1 MFATTNSRTISGV
14 FLSRCLADCLSRAV
28 VVLGLTALALPA
40 AWGQEEDLVPVPPKP
55 AAKTV
60 PAVDQEPAE
69 PAVNPA
75 KNAADQTKAKAKD
88 DEIEIPESVEL
99 KGSEFTSRD
108 GVQLHATFYGA
119 PRAKNQPS
127 KEAVPVILLHSYK
140 GDGKEFSGLAEYLQQ
155 RGCAVLVPDLRGHG
169 ESNQVKTAAGLRAI
183 EMTRLTSPDFRA
195 MVENDMSVWHRYLV
209 QRNDEAELNLD
220 KLCLVGSEMGASVA
234 LRYALRDWS
243 YPDLPGRRQGHFV
256 KGLVLISP
264 QINFH
269 GLDTNEALS
278 NRFIQSRL
286 STLILVG
293 KKNTKA
299 LSDARGMFNKLKAG
313 SRPTADDEEGPKR
326 YLRELNT
333 KLQGSQMLGVDD
345 KDVNVER
352 LIAGFIKVGL
362 PSKDVPWQII
372 RQKPAGGP

>member
-1 MFATTNSRTISGV
+1 MFATTNHRMSSGISLWPWLGA
-14 FLSRCLADCLSRAV
+14 RLAGAV
-28 VVLGLTALALPA
+28 IALTMTFTTLPMA
-40 AWGQEEDLVPVPPKP
+40 EAQEEDLGPLAPRP
-55 AAKTV
+55 AAATT
-60 PAVDQEPAE
+60 PAGNQEPAA
-69 PAVNPA
+69 PTSNPA
-75 KNAADQTKAKAKD
+75 KAVAEQPKAKAQG
-88 DEIEIPESVEL
+88 DEIETPDPVEL
-99 KGSEFTSRD
+99 KGTEFTTRD

-119 PRAKNQPS
+119 RHVKDQPS

-155 RGCAVLVPDLRGHG
+155 HDCAVLVPDLRGHG
-169 ESNQVKTAAGLRAI
+169 ESNQVKTPIGPRAI
-183 EMTRLTSPDFRA
+183 EMTKLTPADFRA
-195 MVENDMSVWHRYLV
+195 MVENDMAVWHRYLR

-278 NRFIQSRL
+278 NRAVQSQL
-286 STLILVG
+286 STLIVVG
-293 KKNTKA
+293 KKSPKA

-313 SRPTADDEEGPKR
+313 SRATADDEEGPKR

-333 KLQGSQMLGVDD
+333 KLQGSKMLGVDD
-345 KDVNVER
+345 KDVNVEP
-352 LIAGFIKVGL
+352 LIGGFIKVGL
-362 PSKDVPWQII
+362 PSKDVPWQTIG
-372 RQKPAGGP
+372 QKPAGG